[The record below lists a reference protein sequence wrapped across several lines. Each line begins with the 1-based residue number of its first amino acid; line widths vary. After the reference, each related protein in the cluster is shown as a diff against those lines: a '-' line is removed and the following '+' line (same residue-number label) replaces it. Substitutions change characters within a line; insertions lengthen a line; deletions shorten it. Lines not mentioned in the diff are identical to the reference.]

1 MNREFPSVCEELVGI
16 DSRVKE
22 VLDLYLGEGLGDV
35 RFVGICGMGGM
46 GKTTL
51 AKEIYKRISG
61 NFEASSFIANVKEK
75 TKNQGLVFLQ
85 KQLLSTILVE
95 SEIDIWN
102 FYEGIN
108 VIGTILHN
116 KKVLIVLDDVDG
128 NEQLK
133 ALAGR
138 HDWFGLGSRI
148 IVTSRDCH
156 LLRRC
161 GVNEIYTIKGLNK
174 DDALQLFSWRAF
186 KKPRPEENF
195 MDLSKKFMRYAK
207 GLPLALK
214 VLGSSL
220 FDKKINE
227 WENVLQKLK
236 VEPNENILDIL
247 QISYNGLTDM
257 QQKLFLDIACF
268 FKGESNDCIRDI
280 LKGFGYYPDY
290 NIGVLMEKSLITV
303 DDDRNLWMHDLL
315 QKMGQ
320 EIVFRES
327 PEEPGGRSRL
337 WLYEDVHH
345 VLNNNTVS

>member
-1 MNREFPSVCEELVGI
+1 MFCSLVYRHDSIVIHEILIKIFSELNREFPSVCEELVGI

-75 TKNQGLVFLQ
+75 TKNQVLVFLQ
-85 KQLLSTILVE
+85 KQLLSTILVG

-148 IVTSRDCH
+148 FVTSRDSH

-161 GVNEIYTIKGLNK
+161 GVNDIYTIKGLNK
-174 DDALQLFSWRAF
+174 DDAL
-186 KKPRPEENF
+186 
-195 MDLSKKFMRYAK
+195 
-207 GLPLALK
+207 
-214 VLGSSL
+214 
-220 FDKKINE
+220 
-227 WENVLQKLK
+227 
-236 VEPNENILDIL
+236 
-247 QISYNGLTDM
+247 
-257 QQKLFLDIACF
+257 
-268 FKGESNDCIRDI
+268 
-280 LKGFGYYPDY
+280 
-290 NIGVLMEKSLITV
+290 
-303 DDDRNLWMHDLL
+303 
-315 QKMGQ
+315 
-320 EIVFRES
+320 
-327 PEEPGGRSRL
+327 
-337 WLYEDVHH
+337 
-345 VLNNNTVS
+345 